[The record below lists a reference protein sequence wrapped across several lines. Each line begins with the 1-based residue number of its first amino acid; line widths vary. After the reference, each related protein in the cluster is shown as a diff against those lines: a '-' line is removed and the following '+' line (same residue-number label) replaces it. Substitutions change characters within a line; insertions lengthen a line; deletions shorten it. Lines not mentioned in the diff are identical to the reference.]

1 MSVWW
6 KRFSANT
13 VIRPQETIPG
23 QMNTRI
29 LVVDDHEI
37 VRKGLCR
44 LIGTRSDWHV
54 CGEAGNG
61 REAIE
66 KASALHP
73 DLVLMDV
80 SMPVMGGIEATR
92 EIRRLF
98 PAIRVVII
106 SLHDSPAIVT
116 QAKEAGAQAF
126 FTKSGAAHE
135 LEQVIAAVVNG
146 QADVEQSSRLNS
158 AGTVFPI

>member
-1 MSVWW
+1 
-6 KRFSANT
+6 
-13 VIRPQETIPG
+13 
-23 QMNTRI
+23 

-37 VRKGLCR
+37 VRKGWCR

-54 CGEAGNG
+54 CGEAANG
-61 REAIE
+61 REAID
-66 KASALHP
+66 KASALEP

-158 AGTVFPI
+158 AGTVFPV